1 MARWLNLDG
10 DGQGAGHG
18 GEQRA
23 VMVYQLG
30 SYRYGRLILGGMT
43 SNMVSFG
50 ENLTVDGLAHDEVCI
65 GDRYRIGGA
74 IFEVTQPRI
83 TLNTRLSKKD
93 NNPTVPPRID
103 KARRPRTKAT

>member
-23 VMVYQLG
+23 VMVLARLLSIRETYP
-30 SYRYGRLILGGMT
+30 RRNDFEYGQ
-43 SNMVSFG
+43 FG

-103 KARRPRTKAT
+103 KARRHRTKAT

>member
-43 SNMVSFG
+43 SNMVSLGKTSRSMVWHMTRFASAI
-50 ENLTVDGLAHDEVCI
+50 DIGLAAPFL
-65 GDRYRIGGA
+65 R
-74 IFEVTQPRI
+74 
-83 TLNTRLSKKD
+83 
-93 NNPTVPPRID
+93 
-103 KARRPRTKAT
+103 